1 MSTEPKEDRLA
12 ERIRK
17 RREQAGAIEPTGK
30 IPPVA
35 VPPVFETL
43 SKISKPLEIT
53 EMPIIPP
60 ASGKVNSEVQ
70 KLVAFAVEAIEQNK
84 NPMQI
89 AKMLAA
95 ILDAGLNSKQL
106 ADELRMSKAWV
117 SKRLGL
123 LKAPEELQQQ
133 IESGFLSEHEYYNHR
148 ARVEAESSRK
158 KKQTL
163 QYARMPTVTISIEA
177 AHALAGIL
185 KKLTV
190 SHNLN
195 PIVLDQKTGKKEL
208 VSILNLRPFDIL
220 KAIK

>member
-17 RREQAGAIEPTGK
+17 RREQAGSIEPTGK
-30 IPPVA
+30 ISPVTTL
-35 VPPVFETL
+35 PVLGTSDE
-43 SKISKPLEIT
+43 SSKPLKIT
-53 EMPIIPP
+53 AMPKITP
-60 ASGKVNSEVQ
+60 ASGNINFDVQ
-70 KLVAFAVEAIEQNK
+70 KMIAFAVEAIEQNK

-89 AKMLAA
+89 AKMLAV

-133 IESGFLSEHEYYNHR
+133 IESGLLSEHEYYNHR

-158 KKQTL
+158 KRQTL
-163 QYARMPTVTISIEA
+163 QYARMPTVTVSIEA

-195 PIVLDQKTGKKEL
+195 PIALDQKTGKKEL

>member
-1 MSTEPKEDRLA
+1 MSIELKDKLA

-17 RREQAGAIEPTGK
+17 RREEAAATEQTGK

-35 VPPVFETL
+35 VAPVFETL
-43 SKISKPLEIT
+43 PEISKPLEIVENPT
-53 EMPIIPP
+53 IRP

-89 AKMLAA
+89 AKMLSA
-95 ILDAGLNSKQL
+95 ILEAGLNSKEL
-106 ADELRMSKAWV
+106 ADEIRMSKAWV

-123 LKAPEELQQQ
+123 LKAPQELQQQ
-133 IESGFLSEHEYYNHR
+133 IEAGLLSEHEYYNHR
-148 ARVEAESSRK
+148 SRVEAESSRK

-185 KKLTV
+185 KKLTIT
-190 SHNLN
+190 HNLM
-195 PIVLDQKTGKKEL
+195 PITLDHKTGKKEL
-208 VSILNLRPFDIL
+208 VSILNLRPLDIL

>member
-1 MSTEPKEDRLA
+1 MSNEIQKEDRLA

-17 RREQAGAIEPTGK
+17 RREQAGTATNVPQVVIQPPSAILEK
-30 IPPVA
+30 
-35 VPPVFETL
+35 
-43 SKISKPLEIT
+43 SKPVENTKNTPLQVLDKSST
-53 EMPIIPP
+53 
-60 ASGKVNSEVQ
+60 EVQ
-70 KLVAFAVEAIEQNK
+70 KMIAFAVEAIDQNQ
-84 NPMQI
+84 NPLKI
-89 AKMLAA
+89 AKMLLA
-95 ILDAGLNSKQL
+95 IHEAGLKSQEL
-106 ADELRMSKAWV
+106 AIEVRKSKAWV

-123 LKAPEELQQQ
+123 LKAPEEIQQQ
-133 IESGFLSEHEYYNHR
+133 IGSGHLSEHEYYNHR

-185 KKLTV
+185 KNITIK
-190 SHNLN
+190 HNLN
-195 PIVLDQKTGKKEL
+195 QITLDQKTGKKEL